1 MNTDSYVDNNGSIR
15 VCVDQ
20 LDTSLSVGQTQT
32 IYLALDNISQLPA
45 EPTVFVN
52 RLRFSV
58 NTISPAGG
66 STNYFVGHMMAGI
79 VPLSLVTGTD
89 FNSLDSFETI
99 KGWPLPMSKKYLLNG
114 SGHAAASDTPW
125 VGKLSHTYNPKST
138 LLINREQ
145 CIVLTFTNDYGDQ
158 QDCNITI
165 EASLNRGD

>member
-15 VCVDQ
+15 VTVDQ
-20 LDTSLSVGQTQT
+20 LDDALSVGETQT
-32 IYLALDNISQLPA
+32 IYLSLANISALPA

-58 NTISPAGG
+58 NTISPSGG
-66 STNYFVGHMMAGI
+66 STNYFVGHMTAGI
-79 VPLSLVTGTD
+79 VPLSMVTGTD
-89 FNSLDSFETI
+89 FNSYDIFQTV
-99 KGWPLPMSKKYLLNG
+99 KGWPIPMSKKYILNG
-114 SGHAAASDTPW
+114 SGHSQASDTPF
-125 VGKLSHTYNPKST
+125 VGKLSHSYTPKST

-145 CIVLTFTNDYGDQ
+145 AIVMTFKNDYGDQ